1 MTFAQ
6 MVTAVSELINQP
18 LTDDTKTVTLTSV
31 KRNLNRGYKKIVN
44 RVCALDQ
51 DYYLRLA
58 KANTVANR
66 AVYSLPTDFKQLRR
80 LDVIYTGTTRVRGQ
94 RIDRQTIYDPMT
106 TISESTPLYSIIS
119 NGIEI
124 YPTPTSN
131 VTSGLWLY
139 YIEDVSD
146 MSDDSDIANV
156 PLGYEDL
163 CIDYAVGMAKATQGR
178 SDESQLYLSNFAVG
192 IENMTQEQVTRATDN
207 NDFVIFRD
215 SLDEI

>member
-1 MTFAQ
+1 MTFSQ
-6 MVTAVSELINQP
+6 MITAVSELINQP

-58 KANTVANR
+58 KANTVADR

-80 LDVIYTGTTRVRGQ
+80 LDIIYTGTTRVRGQ

-106 TISESTPLYSIIS
+106 TISEGTPLYSIIS

-124 YPTPTSN
+124 YPTPTSSITN
-131 VTSGLWLY
+131 GLWLY

-146 MSDDSDIANV
+146 MSGDSDIPSV

-178 SDESQLYLSNFAVG
+178 TDESQLYLGNFAVG